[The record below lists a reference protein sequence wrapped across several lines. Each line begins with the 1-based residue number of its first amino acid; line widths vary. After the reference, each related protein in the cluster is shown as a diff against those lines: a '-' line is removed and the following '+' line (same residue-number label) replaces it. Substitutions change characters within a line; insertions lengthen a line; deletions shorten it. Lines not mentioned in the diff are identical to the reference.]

1 MKENKPKGSI
11 FTLGFLKGGGTWK
24 ETAFEEDAARVVD
37 FYQRKGYAR
46 ARIGQPEIK
55 VLRESK
61 DGSTR
66 WVELRIP
73 VTEGPRYRMGE
84 LSFDGNKVMP
94 SDRLRP
100 VYKMKPGEWYSRKKL
115 YDGFKITQEI
125 YGRGGYMEW
134 TPAPMFKLQRRPRSD
149 RAGVAAAG
157 AADAARAGRAAERP
171 A

>member
-46 ARIGQPEIK
+46 ARVGQPELK

-66 WVELRIP
+66 WIELRIP

-84 LSFDGNKVMP
+84 LSFDGNKVLP

-100 VYKMKPGEWYSRKKL
+100 VYKMKPGEWYNRKKL

-134 TPAPMFKLQRRPRSD
+134 TPAPMFKYSDDPDPIRAGGCGSWCRRCCSRRTSRRRP
-149 RAGVAAAG
+149 A
-157 AADAARAGRAAERP
+157 
-171 A
+171 